1 MEPQRA
7 EQSTPPTLSSEPKQP
22 PTIRKRPFFKNNNNK
37 QNREGP
43 PSKRQMATFSK
54 TPETKLSSTYPLQLQ
69 FELATQFT
77 GVRHVTNCFYDLLS
91 VRDSKT
97 TSYFSA
103 LEFHYIVLLSV
114 YYRCA
119 TVANTAKTTIIL
131 GLHDLSIAL
140 KGLLLPDAVATYVE
154 TFGRFKLSSGA
165 SVVPYFRGIHDMQHL
180 PGFVDPVTGFRTIN
194 QIREEKELPPYGAQ
208 GDWNIS
214 IQIITNYSK
223 ALARM
228 SKGIVDFRSVN
239 FDELEGRAEFV
250 SCYEVD
256 GNTRIRCYSYDN
268 VDQAACQLGAAFRF
282 RHCGQPDVGV
292 NMEPMFGAPDIEYD
306 VTLTNH
312 FLKSFRRIEK

>member
-1 MEPQRA
+1 MELQRA

-22 PTIRKRPFFKNNNNK
+22 TTLRGKRPFFKNNNK
-37 QNREGP
+37 HNREGP

-77 GVRHVTNCFYDLLS
+77 GVRYVTNCFYDLLS

-103 LEFHYIVLLSV
+103 LEFHYIVLLSI

-119 TVANTAKTTIIL
+119 TVSNAAKTTIIL

-140 KGLLLPDAVATYVE
+140 KGLLLPDAIATYVE

-165 SVVPYFRGIHDMQHL
+165 TVVPYFRGIHDMQHL
-180 PGFVDPVTGFRTIN
+180 PGFVDPVTGLRTIN
-194 QIREEKELPPYGAQ
+194 QIREERELQPYGAQ
-208 GDWNIS
+208 GDWSIS
-214 IQIITNYSK
+214 VQLITNYSK
-223 ALARM
+223 SLARM

-239 FDELEGRAEFV
+239 YDELEGRSEFV
-250 SCYEVD
+250 TCYEAD
-256 GNTRIRCYSYDN
+256 GNTRIRCYAYDN
-268 VDQAACQLGAAFRF
+268 IDQASCQLGAASRL
-282 RHCGQPDVGV
+282 RRSGQPDVGV
-292 NMEPMFGAPDIEYD
+292 IMEPLFGAPDAEAD
-306 VTLTNH
+306 VILTNH
-312 FLKSFRRIEK
+312 FLRSFRKVEK

>member
-22 PTIRKRPFFKNNNNK
+22 STQRGKRPFFKNNNK
-37 QNREGP
+37 HKEGP

-54 TPETKLSSTYPLQLQ
+54 TPETKLSSTYPLQNQ
-69 FELATQFT
+69 FELQTQFT

-119 TVANTAKTTIIL
+119 TVSNAAKTTIIL

-165 SVVPYFRGIHDMQHL
+165 TVVPYFRGIHDMQQL
-180 PGFVDPVTGFRTIN
+180 PGFVDPVTGLRVIN
-194 QIREEKELPPYGAQ
+194 QIREDKELQPYASQ

-239 FDELEGRAEFV
+239 YDELEGRAEFV

-256 GNTRIRCYSYDN
+256 GNTRIRCYAYDN
-268 VDQAACQLGAAFRF
+268 IDQVSCQLGAAYRF
-282 RHCGQPDVGV
+282 RQSGQPDVGV
-292 NMEPMFGAPDIEYD
+292 LMEPMFGAPDVEYD
-306 VTLTNH
+306 VILTNH